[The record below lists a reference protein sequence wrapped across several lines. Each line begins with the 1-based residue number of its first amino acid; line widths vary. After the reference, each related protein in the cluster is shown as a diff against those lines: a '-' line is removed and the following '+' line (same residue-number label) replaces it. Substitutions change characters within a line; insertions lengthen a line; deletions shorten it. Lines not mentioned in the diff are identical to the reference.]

1 MLSNKKGQMTNG
13 IYGFLS
19 TFQKLLKEYHPG
31 AVAVAFD
38 LPNPTF
44 RHKMY
49 DKYKC
54 SRTGMP
60 EELAS
65 QLPILKELL
74 TAMGYQTI
82 SCDGYEADDILGTF
96 ASYCEKNGYECIL
109 ATGDR
114 DNLQLVSKN
123 VTVQIATT
131 KFGKSESTLYDVE
144 RVKEE
149 YGVCPENLVD
159 IKALQGDTSDNIPGV
174 KGIGEKTA
182 RELISKFGN
191 INIIYE
197 NIDKLDIKETVKKKL
212 KEGKEIAYI
221 SYALGKINRNVPI
234 NIYFDDYIP
243 KDMDS
248 NLVKKIMTDLE
259 FFSFMSNMEFS
270 SNKNFK
276 KIRIKKLR
284 YEDIK
289 GLKEQ
294 LLAYGTINVFAQY
307 ENSETEKI
315 FIKFKE
321 QLYVLD
327 INDGKILEFI
337 KFFMECENIEK
348 VSYDFKSLEKRLQ
361 NLNINL
367 NGIRF
372 DVMLAAYI
380 LSPSEK
386 NYDILKTCNSYE
398 LEIENIKFDSD
409 LEFTD
414 EDIDC
419 AKKTYLISKLKP
431 ILIDKLKSN
440 NQYDLLINIEQP
452 LSEVLLSMERIGF
465 CVDKE
470 ELENYQSEISNEL
483 ESVKKLIYEISGY
496 EFNINSPKQLGFV
509 LFDKLGLP
517 KGKKGKNGYSTN
529 AQTLDKLKGYHEIID
544 MILEYRE
551 LSKLK
556 STYCDSMIK
565 LISPDGRIHSSF
577 NQTETRTGRISST
590 EPNLQ
595 NIPVRTKRGKAFRK
609 FFKAKPGYVLVD
621 ADYSQIELR
630 VLAHIADDY
639 NMKEAFKN
647 EKDIHSIT
655 ASQILSIPL
664 RMITPEMRFRAKAVN
679 FGILYGMGAFS
690 LSQEL
695 KISLT
700 DAQKYIDRYLIHYQG
715 VEKYMQNIIHVAK
728 KQGFVETMFGRRRY
742 LPELNS
748 SNHVLRAFGERV
760 ARNMPIQ
767 GSAADI
773 IKVAM
778 INVFNKIKDRKSKL
792 ILQVHD
798 ELIVESPPEE
808 AEEISKLLKHEMENA
823 VNLSVPLEV
832 NVGIG
837 KRWFDA
843 KD

>member
-19 TFQKLLKEYHPG
+19 TFQKLLKEYKPE
-31 AVAVAFD
+31 AVAIAFD
-38 LPNPTF
+38 LPEPTF
-44 RHKMY
+44 RHKIY
-49 DKYKC
+49 NKYKC

-74 TAMGYQTI
+74 IAMGYKTI
-82 SCDGYEADDILGTF
+82 SCSGYEADDILGTF
-96 ASYCEKNGYECIL
+96 AEYCEKNEYECIL

-123 VTVQIATT
+123 VTVQISTT
-131 KFGKSESTLYDVE
+131 KFGKSESTLYNLE

-149 YGVCPENLVD
+149 YGVIPENLVD
-159 IKALQGDTSDNIPGV
+159 IKAFQGDTSDNIPGV

-191 INIIYE
+191 INYIYD
-197 NIDKLDIKETVKKKL
+197 NIDKLDIKEALKNKL
-212 KEGKEIAYI
+212 AQGKDIAYI
-221 SYALGKINRNVPI
+221 SYKLGKIDRSVPI
-234 NIYFDDYIP
+234 NISDNDYIP
-243 KDMDS
+243 KEMNS

-259 FFSFMSNMEFS
+259 FFSFMSNMELS
-270 SNKNFK
+270 SNQHLK
-276 KIRIKKLR
+276 KISIKKLK

-289 GLKEQ
+289 ILKEK
-294 LLAYGTINVFAQY
+294 LLNYGIINIFALY
-307 ENSETEKI
+307 KNSEIKKI
-315 FIKFKE
+315 FMELEE
-321 QLYVLD
+321 QIYVLELND
-327 INDGKILEFI
+327 IQTLEFI
-337 KFFMECENIEK
+337 KFFMECKNIEK
-348 VSYDFKSLEKRLQ
+348 VSYNFKALEKNLE
-361 NLNINL
+361 NLNVTL
-367 NGIRF
+367 KGRRF
-372 DVMLAAYI
+372 DVMLASYI

-386 NYDILKTCNSYE
+386 SYDILKTCNMYE
-398 LEIENIKFDSD
+398 LETESIKLDA
-409 LEFTD
+409 EFEVSS
-414 EDIDC
+414 EDDNC
-419 AKKTYLISKLKP
+419 AKKAYFISKLRS
-431 ILIDKLKSN
+431 ILIEILKNN

-470 ELENYQSEISNEL
+470 ELENYQYEISNEL
-483 ESVKKLIYEISGY
+483 ERVKELIYEISGY
-496 EFNINSPKQLGFV
+496 EFNINSPKQLGFI

-517 KGKKGKNGYSTN
+517 KGKKGKSGYSTN
-529 AQTLDKLKGYHEIID
+529 AQTLEKLKGYHEIID

-565 LISPDGRIHSSF
+565 LIAPNGRIHSSF

-595 NIPVRTKRGKAFRK
+595 NIPVRTKRGKVFRK
-609 FFKAKPGYVLVD
+609 FFKAKQGYVLVD

-630 VLAHIADDY
+630 VLAHVANDD
-639 NMKEAFKN
+639 NMKEAFQN
-647 EKDIHSIT
+647 GRDIHSLT
-655 ASQILSIPL
+655 ASQILNIPIK
-664 RMITPEMRFRAKAVN
+664 MITPEMRFRAKAVN

-695 KISLT
+695 KISLA
-700 DAQKYIDRYLIHYQG
+700 DAQKYIDRYLMHYQG
-715 VEKYMQNIIHVAK
+715 VEKYMQNIIHVARE
-728 KQGFVETMFGRRRY
+728 QGFVETMLGRRRY

-767 GSAADI
+767 GSSADI

-778 INVFNKIKDRKSKL
+778 INVFNKLKDKKSKL

-798 ELIVESPPEE
+798 ELIVESPLEE
-808 AEEISKLLKHEMENA
+808 AEEISKLLKHEMESA
-823 VNLSVPLEV
+823 VSLSVPLEV